1 MEPILP
7 NSHTPKRLWVGPNEP
22 AGVQLGHSVKPTKVN
37 VLQFSHFGNLKHP
50 ELIGFGQK
58 LVPRLYSCHSLIPVT
73 FGGLSQADF
82 EVSAVRPNVRF

>member
-7 NSHTPKRLWVGPNEP
+7 NSQTPKRLWVGPNEP

-50 ELIGFGQK
+50 ELIGFDQK
-58 LVPRLYSCHSLIPVT
+58 LVQRLYSCHSLILVT

-82 EVSAVRPNVRF
+82 EVLAVRPNVRF